1 MSLCMVFIE
10 LYLVLNFLFFLL
22 IKKILMCIRLFFFL
36 FLMIVFEVF
45 KFFFN
50 DLLFKVILIEGMEG
64 NFWFF
69 KKGFNGVKEWNGFC
83 LDVVGR

>member
-1 MSLCMVFIE
+1 
-10 LYLVLNFLFFLL
+10 
-22 IKKILMCIRLFFFL
+22 
-36 FLMIVFEVF
+36 MIVFEVF

-69 KKGFNGVKEWNGFC
+69 NKGFNGVKEWNGFC